1 MPTGNHEP
9 LNQVRLTNVAVVR
22 LSRGGHRFEV
32 ACYRNKIV
40 NYRQG
45 TETDLSEVLQTDR
58 VFTNVSRGE
67 FANKKILQKVF
78 DTSDEAHVCKLVLD
92 EGDVQVSDMER
103 SARLESTAREVASMV
118 SERCVHPDSRRP
130 YTVTQV
136 RDAMRIAGFMVHPTH
151 GAKQQFLDCV
161 KLLRR
166 TGALDVER
174 AKMELALVL
183 LPVSD
188 EDNNG
193 GDGGD
198 CDDLARRRENV
209 IELLINAGV
218 VASDIVPPPSGNN
231 DENDSNRISRII
243 FQSDPSLYRK
253 LDDIAKDPSVR
264 VRLEI
269 VRQCVIEEGEVTLG
283 SELERRDRRRL
294 QGEQQQRH
302 DDHITTLEN
311 LEQHMDDFGDG
322 PLANL
327 SNLAIE
333 EDDDENND
341 DESPSHLVTTGG
353 TATATFTS
361 RKAQKAAQKKSKKAK
376 RREKEE
382 NAERE
387 VRVEAEKTR
396 QRERADRLGI
406 VVDDTISAITTNAS
420 SHTHPSSSIDGTSIE
435 RGDPVASTT
444 SAPSLKPCNTCGG
457 AFTPGEYR
465 LHFRSDWH
473 RYNVKLKLKGV
484 TAVSEREFLLCD
496 SDIFFE

>member
-1 MPTGNHEP
+1 M
-9 LNQVRLTNVAVVR
+9 AVVR

-78 DTSDEAHVCKLVLD
+78 GTADETQVCKLVLD

-183 LPVSD
+183 LSVND
-188 EDNNG
+188 EDDSG
-193 GDGGD
+193 GDEGGY
-198 CDDLARRRENV
+198 DDRARRRENV
-209 IELLINAGV
+209 IELLTNAGV
-218 VASDIVPPPSGNN
+218 VASDILPHTSGNDN
-231 DENDSNRISRII
+231 ENDGNSSSSRIV

-283 SELERRDRRRL
+283 TELERRDRRRL
-294 QGEQQQRH
+294 QGEQQQKHDHH
-302 DDHITTLEN
+302 DDDHVTTLEN
-311 LEQHMDDFGDG
+311 LEQHTDDFGDG

-333 EDDDENND
+333 EDDNENSD
-341 DESPSHLVTTGG
+341 DELPSHLVTTGG

-406 VVDDTISAITTNAS
+406 VIDDTSAITATS
-420 SHTHPSSSIDGTSIE
+420 SSHPSSSIDGTAIE

-444 SAPSLKPCNTCGG
+444 SASSLKPCNTCGG

-496 SDIFFE
+496 SDILFE

>member
-1 MPTGNHEP
+1 
-9 LNQVRLTNVAVVR
+9 
-22 LSRGGHRFEV
+22 
-32 ACYRNKIV
+32 
-40 NYRQG
+40 
-45 TETDLSEVLQTDR
+45 
-58 VFTNVSRGE
+58 
-67 FANKKILQKVF
+67 
-78 DTSDEAHVCKLVLD
+78 
-92 EGDVQVSDMER
+92 
-103 SARLESTAREVASMV
+103 
-118 SERCVHPDSRRP
+118 
-130 YTVTQV
+130 
-136 RDAMRIAGFMVHPTH
+136 
-151 GAKQQFLDCV
+151 
-161 KLLRR
+161 
-166 TGALDVER
+166 
-174 AKMELALVL
+174 
-183 LPVSD
+183 
-188 EDNNG
+188 
-193 GDGGD
+193 
-198 CDDLARRRENV
+198 
-209 IELLINAGV
+209 
-218 VASDIVPPPSGNN
+218 
-231 DENDSNRISRII
+231 
-243 FQSDPSLYRK
+243 
-253 LDDIAKDPSVR
+253 
-264 VRLEI
+264 
-269 VRQCVIEEGEVTLG
+269 
-283 SELERRDRRRL
+283 L

-333 EDDDENND
+333 EDDNENSD

-396 QRERADRLGI
+396 QRDRADRLGI
-406 VVDDTISAITTNAS
+406 VVDDTSAITTNAS
-420 SHTHPSSSIDGTSIE
+420 SLTHPSSSIDGTAIE

-444 SAPSLKPCNTCGG
+444 SASSLKPCNTCGG

-473 RYNVKLKLKGV
+473 RYNVKLKLNGV